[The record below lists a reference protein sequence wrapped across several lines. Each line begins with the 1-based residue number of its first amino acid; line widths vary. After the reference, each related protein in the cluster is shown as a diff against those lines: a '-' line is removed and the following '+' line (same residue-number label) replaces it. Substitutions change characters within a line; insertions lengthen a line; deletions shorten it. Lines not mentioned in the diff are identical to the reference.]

1 VWLPVPDPDPHPAHA
16 HDLPM
21 TDTHD
26 DERWMRIALE
36 EAAAAEAMGEVP
48 VGAVIV
54 RGGELVARGHNLTH
68 TDQDPSAHA
77 EMVAIRRA
85 AQATGHWRL
94 LDCTLYVTLEP
105 CAMCSGA
112 IVLARIPRLVY
123 AAPDPKAG
131 MCGSLENLVQYPRLN
146 HRVQLT
152 AGVLAQEAGDVL
164 RAFFRARRRP

>member
-1 VWLPVPDPDPHPAHA
+1 MMGEEARREE
-16 HDLPM
+16 
-21 TDTHD
+21 
-26 DERWMRIALE
+26 DEMWMRLALE
-36 EAAAAEAMGEVP
+36 QAALAEALGEVP
-48 VGAVIV
+48 VGAVVV
-54 RGGELVARGHNLTH
+54 RAGQVVATGHNLTH
-68 TDQDPSAHA
+68 TLQDPSTHA

-85 AQATGHWRL
+85 AQVLGEWRL
-94 LDCTLYVTLEP
+94 LECTLYVTLEP

-152 AGVLAQEAGDVL
+152 SGVLAQEAGDVL
-164 RAFFRARRRP
+164 RAFFRARRPK